1 MCAGR
6 AGRDGQPARCML
18 MYRFSDALRQA
29 AIVCSEPTWQPN
41 LFAMMQ
47 YACVLST
54 CRRAVICRCSLLST
68 FCSCSFMLYL
78 TVWGVEPVV
87 THQTS

>member
-47 YACVLST
+47 YASVLST

-68 FCSCSFMLYL
+68 LFSMLFL
-78 TVWGVEPVV
+78 EIVSVARRTAV
-87 THQTS
+87 SALSLA